1 MMLEMS
7 NQQTKLDF
15 AFDVGHSSLGWAV
28 LHSKDQPEVLA
39 CGTVLFPADDCLA
52 SHRRAFRRMRRHIRT
67 TRQRIRRL
75 RDLLSGLGV
84 LTIEELD
91 TRIPSSAPFWHAARV
106 LAGGSLLTW
115 PELWDVLR
123 WYAHNRGYDGNAKW
137 SKDAGEEGDGMDAD
151 DTEKLKT
158 ALELLKKYSSRTMAE
173 TMCAVLKIDPR
184 GAKTASMVRF
194 KGLDAAF
201 PRAIVE
207 SEVRKILQTHLG
219 HLTKLDQPFIDA
231 LMKDANALPCPGIR
245 LPRRYEG
252 GLLFG
257 QLVPRFDNRIIAVCP
272 VHSEKSYLEN
282 LVAGMSPHDAKIAAK
297 RDAKVPAKET
307 LEFYRFRW
315 ASQLANVRVLQPMA
329 ASRFLT
335 WEERQKVQAVMDR
348 HGALTPTA
356 FRNAVREATGGLPD
370 NVKDMLMHPD
380 AKEGL
385 ILDPV
390 RHLVSAE
397 PLASA
402 WKPLPIPV
410 KLRSAG
416 KWRKG
421 QTLTI
426 AQLLADCDPI
436 SAAKVAAAIKDY
448 VDTKNTRKKRNEPLE
463 TPEAVIAK
471 PYRPKRLTGRAPFHR
486 TVLTAVWNHVFD
498 PAKATIHP
506 REAGGPLFM
515 DASKPA
521 VLPRK
526 VEEQTNN
533 HLVRHRL
540 LMLRRLHGEMLRDF
554 AGNDPVLI
562 NRVTIEV
569 NRDLRTMS
577 GMTAKEKSQE
587 LGLKLSNFKFVIA
600 KLEKAYKDKT
610 WNGHAIRIT
619 PNVIRKARIAEDLGW
634 QCPYTGAM
642 YDELDLLERELWDKD
657 HIIPQADRPSNA
669 LDSLVLTSKGVNK
682 MKGKRTAR
690 QFIADEQGNPV
701 PDMPNRTIRSLA
713 EYDAWVDKLNTNKGH
728 DDDKARKKFRQR
740 LFRMDAWVEKEFVPR
755 DLTTTSQLVRLGAQ
769 ALRETYQELPLAKQP
784 KFTSLP
790 GSVTGA
796 VRRSWNLLGTLAL
809 ANPAVLNP
817 DDLDDNGTPRVR
829 TKTEIRDITHL
840 HHALDACV
848 LGLAS
853 HYLPDN
859 DGAVWKL
866 LVKRALKPDEQAVL
880 QQKLRNLF
888 QAGTN
893 GKWSLRDLPEALK
906 ENITQR
912 LAERRVVQHI
922 PKDMNGLGA
931 EETVWRVLD
940 AEDPHPRARKLR
952 SWFKAIGK
960 PLPAADSGRLLI
972 VCRKRAVPPN
982 IKPGQLLRETKTW
995 WWQYD
1000 EVPASKLIG
1009 PTPAEGT
1016 SGKLRHLKAAK
1027 IIGDNYGVV
1036 LIPNAPLVLRFHKV
1050 WHQLQALKDV
1060 NGKLPVVIRK
1070 GQLIHV
1076 PQGKF
1081 AGTWQVFS
1089 IKDDKTKG
1097 VLFDLGQPDDIS
1109 TTKRDVRLGSLNKCQ
1124 MAPCERKLTGNPAIK
1139 DNSNAD

>member
-1 MMLEMS
+1 MS
-7 NQQTKLDF
+7 NQEIKLDF

-28 LHSKDQPEVLA
+28 LNSKDQPEVLA
-39 CGTVLFPADDCLA
+39 CGAVLFPADDCLA
-52 SHRRAFRRMRRHIRT
+52 SHRRAFRRMRRHIRS

-75 RDLLSGLGV
+75 RDLLASLEV
-84 LTIEELD
+84 LTEGELD
-91 TRIPSSAPFWHAARV
+91 TRMPSSAPFWLAARV
-106 LAGGSLLTW
+106 IAGGPLLTW

-137 SKDAGEEGDGMDAD
+137 SKDGGEEDDGMDAD
-151 DTEKLKT
+151 DTEKLKN
-158 ALELLKKYSSRTMAE
+158 AQELRKKYRSETMAE
-173 TMCAVLKIDPR
+173 TFCAVLKIDPL
-184 GAKTASMVRF
+184 GAKTASMERF
-194 KGLDAAF
+194 KGLNAAF
-201 PRAIVE
+201 PRTIVE
-207 SEVRKILQTHLG
+207 NEVREI
-219 HLTKLDQPFIDA
+219 LTKHGDALPKLDARFIDA
-231 LMKDANALPCPGIR
+231 LMKDAKALPCDAIR

-272 VHSEKSYLEN
+272 IHSEKCYLEN
-282 LVAGMSPHDAKIAAK
+282 LAAGMPPDEAKNAAE
-297 RDAKVPAKET
+297 RDAKVPAKEC

-315 ASQLANVRVLQPMA
+315 ASQLANVRVIQPQA
-329 ASRFLT
+329 LSRFLT
-335 WEERQKVQAVMDR
+335 WAERQKVQKVMER

-402 WKPLPIPV
+402 WAPLPIPV

-421 QTLTI
+421 KTLTI
-426 AQLLADCDPI
+426 AQLLAECDPA
-436 SAAKVAAAIKDY
+436 SAAKVQAAVKDY
-448 VDTKNTRKKRNEPLE
+448 VDAKNTRKKKNEALE
-463 TPEAVIAK
+463 TTEAVLAK
-471 PYRPKRLTGRAPFHR
+471 PYRAKRLTGRAPFHR
-486 TVLTAVWNHVFD
+486 TVLSAVWEHVFD
-498 PAKATIHP
+498 QTKDTIHP
-506 REAGGPLFM
+506 REPGGPLFM
-515 DASKPA
+515 DASKSA

-540 LMLRRLHGEMLRDF
+540 LMLRRLHAEMLRDF
-554 AGNDPVLI
+554 AGNDPARL

-610 WNGHAIRIT
+610 WNGQAIRIT

-634 QCPYTGAM
+634 QCPYTGAL
-642 YDELDLLERELWDKD
+642 YDELDLLDRERWDKD

-669 LDSLVLTSKGVNK
+669 LDSLVLTTKGVNK

-690 QFIADEQGNPV
+690 EFIAAEQGNPV
-701 PDMPNRTIRSLA
+701 PDMPHRTIRSLA
-713 EYDAWVDKLNTNKGH
+713 EYDAWVEKLDTRKGH
-728 DDDKARKKFRQR
+728 DDDKARKKFRKR
-740 LFRMDAWVEKEFVPR
+740 LFAMDAWVEKEFVPR

-769 ALRETYQELPLAKQP
+769 ALRETYQDLPLAQQP

-796 VRRSWNLLGTLAL
+796 VRRSWNLLGTLAV

-817 DDLDDNGTPRVR
+817 DDLDDNGHPRVR

-866 LVKRALKPDEQAVL
+866 LVKRTLKPDEQAVL
-880 QQKLRNLF
+880 QPKLRSLF

-912 LAERRVVQHI
+912 LAERRVVQHV

-940 AEDPHPRARKLR
+940 ADDPHPRARKLR

-960 PLPAADSGRLLI
+960 SLPAADSGRVLI
-972 VCRKRAVPPN
+972 VCRKRREGPAT
-982 IKPGQLLRETKTW
+982 KPGQLLRETKTW

-1009 PTPAEGT
+1009 PSPAQGTP
-1016 SGKLRHLKAAK
+1016 GKLRHLKAAK
-1027 IIGDNYGVV
+1027 IIGDNYGVA
-1036 LIPNAPLVLRFHKV
+1036 LTPHAPQVLRFHKV
-1050 WHQLQALKDV
+1050 WHQLQALKDTD
-1060 NGKLPVVIRK
+1060 GKLPVIIRK

-1076 PQGKF
+1076 PQGTF
-1081 AGTWQVFS
+1081 AGAWRVFS
-1089 IKDDKTKG
+1089 VKQADFGIGLDIG
-1097 VLFDLGQPDDIS
+1097 RPDI
-1109 TTKRDVRLGSLNKCQ
+1109 VRLKNKTEGHKINVLLSSLIKSGLKKIPEN
-1124 MAPCERKLTGNPAIK
+1124 LTGTA
-1139 DNSNAD
+1139 AT